1 MFQSQQSQ
9 LRDSIMRAVLG
20 LLSLVVV
27 LAVVAVLA
35 KKNWQGSQEN
45 LARQTPS
52 MPAGHNQYSEPTSV
66 REHSQQV
73 QQQYRQQLESAL
85 NAPRPA
91 PDQVP

>member
-9 LRDSIMRAVLG
+9 LRDSIMRAVFG

-35 KKNWQGSQEN
+35 KKNWQGSQKN
-45 LARQTPS
+45 LARQTSS
-52 MPAGHNQYSEPTSV
+52 MPAGHNQYPEPTSV
-66 REHSQQV
+66 REHGLQV

-85 NAPRPA
+85 NAPRPE
-91 PDQVP
+91 PDQAP